1 MAEKHLTDGTTA
13 LAAQPRVIK
22 IEAAEKS
29 QNAQLRVAA
38 YTRVSSD
45 SDDQLNSFA
54 AQNRHYSDLISSKEN
69 WRMVDIYA
77 DEGIT
82 GTSAEKREDFQR
94 LLADCRRGLI
104 DRVLVKSI
112 SRFARNTKEC
122 LETIRELK
130 SLGVGVYF
138 EKENID
144 TATMSGEM
152 MTALFASFAQA
163 ESESISGN
171 MRWGIQKRMQAGTYI
186 PANLPYG
193 YTLQDHSIRIVEE
206 QAVIVQRIF
215 KEYLSGKSTERIASD
230 LREEGIPCKS
240 GEVAWDSTAI
250 RYIISNE
257 KYIGDSVWQ
266 KYFSTDTLPYKCRLN
281 RGQKVSYYAY
291 GTHEGIVPKED
302 FEKANAL
309 MKSRAQKIT
318 LTKNSPYAFRKKIVC
333 GDCQSLF
340 RRKVV
345 RGITYWVCIGH
356 DKKRHGLKCG
366 ITPIAEDEITNA
378 FIRLYYKLK
387 HHGEPILMGMITSLQ
402 AIRNR
407 RMLWSLDVIEL
418 NKQISD
424 LTSQNQMLATLK
436 QQGLIDP
443 DIFIAQSNELTE
455 QLRAVKLKKERLLAV
470 DGDNTI
476 SQTRELMEILDDGP
490 DFLDSF
496 DAELF
501 GELVETI
508 IVESNERIRFRLK
521 NGLELS
527 ETFHFGLVNFPFC
540 FCWKYTH
547 GVTIERTVR

>member
-1 MAEKHLTDGTTA
+1 MFEMIR
-13 LAAQPRVIK
+13 RVFK
-22 IEAAEKS
+22 IAGNSRGKI
-29 QNAQLRVAA
+29 VA
-38 YTRVSSD
+38 
-45 SDDQLNSFA
+45 
-54 AQNRHYSDLISSKEN
+54 
-69 WRMVDIYA
+69 
-77 DEGIT
+77 GIV
-82 GTSAEKREDFQR
+82 
-94 LLADCRRGLI
+94 CNI
-104 DRVLVKSI
+104 
-112 SRFARNTKEC
+112 
-122 LETIRELK
+122 LK
-130 SLGVGVYF
+130 SFFNGFMMFGVFWVLLHLDNLTPTIIGQAFCVILGSVLGCFFFQWMY
-138 EKENID
+138 D
-144 TATMSGEM
+144 RTMSGSGYDIFRDYRLEIGDR
-152 MTALFASFAQA
+152 LKQA
-163 ESESISGN
+163 PMGYFSEQNLGT
-171 MRWGIQKRMQAGTYI
+171 IQAMLTTTIADLEGYSI

-387 HHGEPILMGMITSLQ
+387 HHGEPILMGMTTSLQ

-527 ETFHFGLVNFPFC
+527 ET
-540 FCWKYTH
+540 
-547 GVTIERTVR
+547 IERTVR